1 MSWIPG
7 FDFGL
12 LMDPLALLWTLIIT
26 GVGFLIHVYSI
37 GYMDGD
43 NAFARFF
50 AYMNF
55 FVFAMLTLVLS
66 DNFVGLLVGWGL
78 VGLASYFLI
87 GFWFFKPSAVA
98 AARKAFVINVAGDV
112 GIMFAIFAIFASVH
126 SLSFADAFAYAGSYS
141 TTWLFI
147 ICLCLFIGAAA
158 KSAQIPLHTWLPDAM
173 EGPTPVSAL
182 IHAATMV
189 TAGVYLVAR
198 CAPLWSQ
205 NQDAQVLVGTIGGL
219 TALLGAILGC
229 AQWDIKRILA
239 YSTMSQIGYMIMGVG
254 VGAYE
259 GGVAH
264 FFTHAFFKA
273 QLFLASGII
282 IHALHD
288 EQDVRR
294 MGGLLKKLP
303 FAFVAIATGV
313 LAISGIPGFSG
324 FFSKDQVI
332 YGALAHGYPWLYV
345 LGILTAGIT
354 AYYMCRLLFVTF
366 LGSYRGQIDPSDLGI
381 RHPEL
386 AGTPHP
392 AGAGGHDS
400 LEEHNANAEWFMT
413 VPVAILIPFTVL
425 IGWIMFGGENS
436 PWARFFAEQFPHPAL
451 AATSISEGLT
461 AVITFVVVLAGIGI
475 AYVRYATASAQSDAV
490 VRLRNESI
498 HMPRHPEQRVLFRCG
513 ARSALRSL
521 VRTPR
526 TVLRPVPRSA
536 RARRCRARDGDLGAV
551 VGHADALV
559 PDRPRTRVCI
569 HPGVWCG
576 VLRRVLRDCR
586 GRCSLDAGPL
596 AHPCPN
602 SRRPRDAR
610 PSGGERDCV
619 QDHWSARRRVHV
631 RRRNRGAGPGVE
643 FSLARAPVRV
653 RVPFRIDPVFDL
665 ARSAA
670 RALYVLRDP
679 GVERPTRARLHRST
693 TVARRR
699 DARSIPRA
707 RPARLRALLGSDA
720 AAGLLYAGRLG
731 TASRDGVAL
740 SALQL
745 RRRPDAAAR
754 HRCIRCYCS
763 DRPT

>member
-1 MSWIPG
+1 MPVTMLHHVMGVDGYYPTLIALWLLPLAGAIVNWAFGPQLKRTAGPLGSAAIGASFVATLLLWGAATQHSADGALGAHQALFNWIPG
-7 FDFGL
+7 WDFGL
-12 LMDPLALLWTLIIT
+12 LIDPLALLWALIIT

-87 GFWFFKPSAVA
+87 GFWFFKPTAVA
-98 AARKAFVINVAGDV
+98 AARKAFVLNVVGDV
-112 GIMFAIFAIFASVH
+112 GIMFAIFAIFTAVH
-126 SLSFADAFAYAGSYS
+126 SITFGDAFAFAGSYG
-141 TTWLFI
+141 TPLLFV

-189 TAGVYLVAR
+189 TAGVYLIAR

-205 NQDAQVLVGTIGGL
+205 NPDAQLLVGTIGGL
-219 TALLGAILGC
+219 TALIGAILGC

-273 QLFLASGII
+273 QLFLGSGII

-303 FAFVAIATGV
+303 FAAWAMGTGV
-313 LAISGIPGFSG
+313 LAIAGIPGFSG

-332 YGALAHGYPWLYV
+332 YGMLTHGPHSHPWLYV
-345 LGILTAGIT
+345 LGIVTAGIT
-354 AYYMCRLLFVTF
+354 AYYMCRLFFVTF
-366 LGSYRGQIDPSDLGI
+366 FGAYRGDVDPSSLGI

-386 AGTPHP
+386 AGTPPSDHEKEP
-392 AGAGGHDS
+392 
-400 LEEHNANAEWFMT
+400 EVEHSPNAQWFMI

-436 PWARFFAEQFPHPAL
+436 PWAHFFEQQFPHPAL
-451 AATSISEGLT
+451 NVPAISEGLT
-461 AVITFVVVLAGIGI
+461 GLITFAVVLVGIGI
-475 AYVRYATASAQSDAV
+475 AYMRYATASAQSNAV
-490 VRLRNESI
+490 ERLRSESI
-498 HMPRHPEQRVLFRCG
+498 HMPAILTHAFGFDYALDWLFVKPAEFLGRFFGRWLDPHVLDG
-513 ARSALRSL
+513 AVRETVISAQW
-521 VRTPR
+521 
-526 TVLRPVPRSA
+526 
-536 RARRCRARDGDLGAV
+536 LGA
-551 VGHADALV
+551 L
-559 PDRPRTRVCI
+559 TRSFQT
-569 HPGVWCG
+569 G
-576 VLRRVLRDCR
+576 L
-586 GRCSLDAGPL
+586 
-596 AHPCPN
+596 
-602 SRRPRDAR
+602 
-610 PSGGERDCV
+610 
-619 QDHWSARRRVHV
+619 
-631 RRRNRGAGPGVE
+631 
-643 FSLARAPVRV
+643 
-653 RVPFRIDPVFDL
+653 
-665 ARSAA
+665 
-670 RALYVLRDP
+670 
-679 GVERPTRARLHRST
+679 
-693 TVARRR
+693 
-699 DARSIPRA
+699 
-707 RPARLRALLGSDA
+707 LRAYAFILVFGAACFIVYYAL
-720 AAGLLYAGRLG
+720 AAGGF
-731 TASRDGVAL
+731 
-740 SALQL
+740 
-745 RRRPDAAAR
+745 
-754 HRCIRCYCS
+754 H
-763 DRPT
+763 

>member
-1 MSWIPG
+1 MLHHVMGVNGYYPALLALWLFPLAGAIVNWAFGPQLKSAAGPLGSVSILASFVATLMLWGAATQHSPAGAVGAHQTLISWFPG

-12 LMDPLALLWTLIIT
+12 LIDPLALIWALIIT

-87 GFWFFKPSAVA
+87 GFWFFKPTAVA
-98 AARKAFVINVAGDV
+98 AARKAFVMNVVGDV
-112 GIMFAIFAIFASVH
+112 GIMFAIFAIFSAVH
-126 SLSFADAFAYAGSYS
+126 SVAFGDAFAFAGSYS
-141 TTWLFI
+141 TPLLFI

-205 NQDAQVLVGTIGGL
+205 NSDAQVLVGTIGGL

-294 MGGLLKKLP
+294 MGGLLKRLP
-303 FAFVAIATGV
+303 FAALAIGTGV

-332 YGALAHGYPWLYV
+332 YGAFQHGFPWLGA

-354 AYYMCRLLFVTF
+354 AYYMCRLFFVTF
-366 LGSYRGQIDPSDLGI
+366 FGAYRGDVDPSALGM

-386 AGTPHP
+386 AGVSHP
-392 AGAGGHDS
+392 ADPA
-400 LEEHNANAEWFMT
+400 EAEAAEHSPNAEWFMI

-425 IGWIMFGGENS
+425 IGWLMLGGDNS
-436 PWARFFAEQFPHPAL
+436 PWDHFLVQEFPHPKLPLPFIGERPTAL
-451 AATSISEGLT
+451 
-461 AVITFVVVLAGIGI
+461 ITFVVVLVGIGI
-475 AYVRYATASAQSDAV
+475 AYLRYATAAAQSNAV
-490 VRLRNESI
+490 ERLRNESI
-498 HMPRHPEQRVLFRCG
+498 HMPAILTNAFYFDTAYDWLLVKPSEWLGRLFGQWLDPHVL
-513 ARSALRSL
+513 
-521 VRTPR
+521 
-526 TVLRPVPRSA
+526 
-536 RARRCRARDGDLGAV
+536 DGAV
-551 VGHADALV
+551 RETVISAQWLGTL
-559 PDRPRTRVCI
+559 TRSFQT
-569 HPGVWCG
+569 G
-576 VLRRVLRDCR
+576 L
-586 GRCSLDAGPL
+586 
-596 AHPCPN
+596 
-602 SRRPRDAR
+602 
-610 PSGGERDCV
+610 
-619 QDHWSARRRVHV
+619 
-631 RRRNRGAGPGVE
+631 
-643 FSLARAPVRV
+643 
-653 RVPFRIDPVFDL
+653 
-665 ARSAA
+665 
-670 RALYVLRDP
+670 
-679 GVERPTRARLHRST
+679 
-693 TVARRR
+693 
-699 DARSIPRA
+699 
-707 RPARLRALLGSDA
+707 LRAYAFILVFGA
-720 AAGLLYAGRLG
+720 ACFVVYYAVVAGGMR
-731 TASRDGVAL
+731 
-740 SALQL
+740 
-745 RRRPDAAAR
+745 
-754 HRCIRCYCS
+754 
-763 DRPT
+763 